1 MVSYSYIQDN
11 GEWFDLSL
19 EDGVRQQCCSCS
31 LVHDIEF
38 KKTRKGIQMRFLR
51 NERATAAARRKH
63 RRRMRIVI
71 DE

>member
-1 MVSYSYIQDN
+1 MAAHKYVQDE
-11 GEWFDLSL
+11 GEWFLLSL
-19 EDGVRQQCCSCS
+19 EDGVRQMCCSCS

-38 KKTRKGIQMRFLR
+38 RKTRKGIEMRFLR

-63 RRRMRIVI
+63 RHRMRIVI